1 MSEKNTQNRLH
12 ILDISD
18 KDEIRSEEQRHE
30 ALLRRRLSA
39 LGISIDFE
47 KITPHGLRV
56 APAGRKQVCGCR
68 H

>member
-1 MSEKNTQNRLH
+1 MSEKNTQNKLH
-12 ILDISD
+12 TFGVVE
-18 KDEIRSEEQRHE
+18 KDTIRCEEQRHE

-56 APAGRKQVCGCR
+56 APAGRKHGGCR

>member
-47 KITPHGLRV
+47 KITPHGFR
-56 APAGRKQVCGCR
+56 
-68 H
+68 